1 MGEEREEGP
10 RSWMGKRRTGH
21 VMKPWKVDA
30 GRQEGAMWQSGH
42 KKVKSWTLDFCH
54 LGEQLVEE
62 HPWGDQGKGPF
73 SARPLRRGFLIG
85 QPLVGTKLGGG
96 RAARVTGT

>member
-1 MGEEREEGP
+1 MAVR
-10 RSWMGKRRTGH
+10 
-21 VMKPWKVDA
+21 A
-30 GRQEGAMWQSGH
+30 QEGQ
-42 KKVKSWTLDFCH
+42 VLDPRLCH

-96 RAARVTGT
+96 EGCQGDRDLNIDTSCMQDLGATDVPE